1 MKNYAKRRPQ
11 SGGGR
16 LLGYTLPGTIS
27 VRERLAGNVRKR
39 RTDFRRHTLLCFSVF
54 KIPYCSGKG

>member
-27 VRERLAGNVRKR
+27 VRERLAGNVRKH

-54 KIPYCSGKG
+54 KIP